1 MVLEIFQWALERKD
15 SPFIRLVIGQEMG
28 LNQNYLVF
36 LEGGDFLII
45 FYISRVRLSPA
56 MAMERLLWARRHW
69 KNIVEVSKRIWMLL
83 YGLNNQ
89 PCYQFKNY

>member
-56 MAMERLLWARRHW
+56 IDLLRKLHFR
-69 KNIVEVSKRIWMLL
+69 
-83 YGLNNQ
+83 
-89 PCYQFKNY
+89 